1 MIDLCETRRMDQQR
15 KLDLTSFD
23 KAIDST
29 TPVAVDFYADWCG
42 PCKEVEPIIDELI
55 EEYRGKIAFMK
66 LDVDKNPRVADR
78 YEIVSI
84 PTLIVFSNGKV
95 IKRIVGARKIDG
107 YRSELNEVLNSP

>member
-1 MIDLCETRRMDQQR
+1 MDQQR
-15 KLDLTSFD
+15 KLDLVTFD
-23 KAIDST
+23 EAIDST

-42 PCKEVEPIIDELI
+42 PCIEVAPVIDELT

-66 LDVDKNPRVADR
+66 LNVDENPRIADR

-95 IKRIVGARKIDG
+95 IKKIVGARKIEG
-107 YRSELNEVLNSP
+107 YRSELDEVLNSP